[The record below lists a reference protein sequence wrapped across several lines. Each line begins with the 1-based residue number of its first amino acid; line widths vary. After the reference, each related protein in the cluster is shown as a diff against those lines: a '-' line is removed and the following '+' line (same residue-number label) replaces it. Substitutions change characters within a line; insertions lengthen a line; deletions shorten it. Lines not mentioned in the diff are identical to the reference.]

1 MRDRGSH
8 RVAVFLCVALAL
20 AACTRAGVRAGDV
33 LVAYD
38 FDRSVEGWRIAADT
52 VDVDPTFHAEGGVS
66 GGYIA
71 GTDEAAG
78 ETWYFSAPASL
89 LAVLPSAE
97 GGVLRFSLKQSE
109 TTGSYIDDDVVIQ
122 GPAGRLS
129 YRFASA
135 PGVEWREFAVPLTAS
150 AGWRWNWNEDATDAQ
165 MQRVLRDPTHLQI
178 RGEFVTG
185 PDEGALDAVVLLAAR

>member
-1 MRDRGSH
+1 MT
-8 RVAVFLCVALAL
+8 F
-20 AACTRAGVRAGDV
+20 AACTRAGVRADEV
-33 LVAYD
+33 LIAYQ
-38 FDRSVEGWRIAADT
+38 FDSSAEGWRIAADT
-52 VDVDPTFHAEGGVS
+52 VDIDPTFHAEGGVP

-89 LAVLPSAE
+89 LALLSSAE
-97 GGVLRFSLKQSE
+97 GGELRVSLKQSE
-109 TTGSYIDDDVVIQ
+109 TTGGYLDDDVVIQ

-129 YRFASA
+129 HRFASA

-150 AGWRWNWNEDATDAQ
+150 AGWRWNWNADATDAQ
-165 MQRVLRDPTHLQI
+165 MRTVLRDATHLYI

-185 PDEGALDAVVLLAAR
+185 PDEGALDAVFLLAAR

>member
-1 MRDRGSH
+1 LRA
-8 RVAVFLCVALAL
+8 AVSLCAALAL
-20 AACTRAGVRAGDV
+20 AACTRAGGAADE
-33 LVAYD
+33 LLIAYH
-38 FDRSVEGWRIAADT
+38 FETSTEGWRIAADT
-52 VDVDPTFHAEGGVS
+52 VDVDPTYRAEGGVP

-89 LAVLPSAE
+89 LALLPSAE

-109 TTGSYIDDDVVIQ
+109 TTGSYVDDDVVIQ

-165 MQRVLRDPTHLQI
+165 MQSVLRHPTHLQI

-185 PDEGALDAVVLLAAR
+185 PDEGALDTVILQAAR